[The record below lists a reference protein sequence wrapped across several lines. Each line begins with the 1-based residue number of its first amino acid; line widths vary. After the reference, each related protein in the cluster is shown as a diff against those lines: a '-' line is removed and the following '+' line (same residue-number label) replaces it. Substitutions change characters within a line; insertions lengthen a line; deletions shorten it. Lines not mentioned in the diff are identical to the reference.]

1 MIRGGT
7 FAIGPTQLEEAPV
20 MIVTA
25 VPSGREEIA

>member
-7 FAIGPTQLEEAPV
+7 TATDPRSSRRNPV